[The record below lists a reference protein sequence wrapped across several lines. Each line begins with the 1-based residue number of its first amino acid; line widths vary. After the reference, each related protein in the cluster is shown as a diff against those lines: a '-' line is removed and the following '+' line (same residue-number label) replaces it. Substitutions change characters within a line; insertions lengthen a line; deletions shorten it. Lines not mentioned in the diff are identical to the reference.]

1 MKHYNQESDEWYF
14 LESDLQYL
22 ENELHNYLSFLP
34 KRTKNV
40 QVEKLVTN
48 SDDKTDYVIHIR
60 NLKELINHGL
70 IIKNV
75 HRVIKFH

>member
-22 ENELHNYLSFLP
+22 ENELHNYLPFLP